1 MDEVARLA
9 PSDRADLFRAAAETL
24 GYSPAIVEKDFWVCW
39 TLRRVFA
46 LPDPPADIL
55 FKGGTSLSK
64 AFGVLDRFSE
74 DIDLV
79 LDRHG
84 LGFTDERDPAS
95 PELSRKK
102 RQSLIKELQHTC
114 QTAVKDA
121 LLPRLRAEIAAALRD
136 VPASSWRIELSP
148 DDPDQQTIVFFYST
162 AAESIERGSPYIR
175 PQVLL
180 EIGARGDHWPAE
192 ERPIEPYAAKA
203 VPAAFRSH
211 GTTVHVLAAE
221 RTFWEKA
228 TILHSLHHKPLSDA
242 IGPRLSRH
250 YYDLVRLAASQFGA
264 NALQQPDLLRAV
276 AAHKDQMF
284 PAAWAR
290 YDLAVP
296 GTLKLVPPPERHEKL
311 AIDYKQMREMIFSDP
326 PPFDELLRELQRLE
340 DQINM
345 AGPTSSAER
354 VE

>member
-1 MDEVARLA
+1 VDEVARLS

-24 GYSPAIVEKDFWVCW
+24 GYSPSVVEKDFWVCW

-95 PELSRKK
+95 PDFSRKK

-114 QTAVKDA
+114 QTAVRDA
-121 LLPRLRAEIAAALRD
+121 LLPRLRALFAEALQE
-136 VPASSWRIELSP
+136 VPPTAWRIELSP
-148 DDPDQQTIVFFYST
+148 DDPDQQTIVFFYPTTVGSR
-162 AAESIERGSPYIR
+162 EQSSPYIR
-175 PQVLL
+175 PHVLL

-192 ERPIEPYAAKA
+192 ERMVQPYAIQALPDLFKVKESA
-203 VPAAFRSH
+203 VL
-211 GTTVHVLAAE
+211 VLAAE

-228 TILHSLHHKPLSDA
+228 TILHSLHHKPLTDA

-264 NALQQPDLLRAV
+264 NALMQPDLLRVV

-311 AIDYKQMREMIFSDP
+311 AKDYAQMREMIFSEP
-326 PPFDELLRELQRLE
+326 PTFEDLMEALQQLE
-340 DQINM
+340 D
-345 AGPTSSAER
+345 R
-354 VE
+354 VNEGM